1 MRRRSAGPFRRAL
14 LGGAVLIIAL
24 GATPAR
30 AGALVKTF
38 DRSDND
44 FSFTYSH
51 DGRIRAAFSST
62 VFKRSDKVS
71 FFAYVRE
78 RPAGAPEGKRLAGV
92 LELTLAT
99 ARPVR
104 YDGRFA
110 LIVRNVGGPDAGST
124 AVRRTTTR
132 SFTLR
137 PGDRREVIRFRF
149 DVERGRYV
157 AFARFMEL
165 DD

>member
-1 MRRRSAGPFRRAL
+1 MLGAAL
-14 LGGAVLIIAL
+14 VIAL
-24 GATPAR
+24 GAAPAL
-30 AGALVKTF
+30 AGPAVKAL

-44 FSFTYSH
+44 FSFTYSPK
-51 DGRIRAAFSST
+51 GRIRTAWSST
-62 VFKRSDKVS
+62 VFRRNDKVS
-71 FFAYVRE
+71 FFTYVRE
-78 RPAGAPEGKRLAGV
+78 RGAGAPEGRRLVGV

-110 LIVRNVGGPDAGST
+110 LIVRRVGGTSPGST
-124 AVRRTTTR
+124 AIRRTTTR

-137 PGDRREVIRFRF
+137 PGNRRKVIRFRF
-149 DVERGRYV
+149 DLETGRYL
-157 AFARFMEL
+157 AFARFTAL

>member
-1 MRRRSAGPFRRAL
+1 M
-14 LGGAVLIIAL
+14 LGGAILIIVV
-24 GATPAR
+24 GATPAL
-30 AGALVKTF
+30 AGSMVKAS

-44 FSFTYSH
+44 FSFTYSP

-62 VFKRSDKVS
+62 VFRRHDKVS

-78 RPAGAPEGKRLAGV
+78 RRADAPEGRRLAGV

-99 ARPVR
+99 ARPVH

-110 LIVRNVGGPDAGST
+110 FVVRTVNGEKV
-124 AVRRTTTR
+124 VRRTTTR

-137 PGDRREVIRFRF
+137 PGDRREVIKFRF
-149 DVERGRYV
+149 DLDRGRYL
-157 AFARFMEL
+157 ALARFRTPG
-165 DD
+165 D

>member
-1 MRRRSAGPFRRAL
+1 MLGAALVIMLGTAPALAGPVA
-14 LGGAVLIIAL
+14 
-24 GATPAR
+24 
-30 AGALVKTF
+30 KTF

-44 FSFTYSH
+44 FSFTYSP
-51 DGRIRAAFSST
+51 DGRIRGAISSAS
-62 VFKRSDKVS
+62 FRRRDKVS

-78 RPAGAPEGKRLAGV
+78 RRAGAPEGRRLAGV

-110 LIVRNVGGPDAGST
+110 FIVRRVGGTSPGSR
-124 AVRRTTTR
+124 AIRRTTTR

-137 PGDRREVIRFRF
+137 PGDRRKVIRFRF
-149 DVERGRYV
+149 DLDRGRYL
-157 AFARFMEL
+157 AFARFKAL

>member
-1 MRRRSAGPFRRAL
+1 MTRRSAGSLRRAL
-14 LGGAVLIIAL
+14 LGGAVLIIVL
-24 GATPAR
+24 GTTPVV
-30 AGALVKTF
+30 AGPTVKAF

-44 FSFTYSH
+44 FSFTYSP

-78 RPAGAPEGKRLAGV
+78 RRSDAPEGRRLAGV

-110 LIVRNVGGPDAGST
+110 FIVRKVNGERAI
-124 AVRRTTTR
+124 RRTSTR

-137 PGDRREVIRFRF
+137 PGDRREVIGFHF
-149 DVERGRYV
+149 DLERGRYL
-157 AFARFMEL
+157 AFARFVEL
-165 DD
+165 DA

>member
-1 MRRRSAGPFRRAL
+1 MRRRSGSLRRAM
-14 LGGAVLIIAL
+14 LGGAVLIVVL
-24 GATPAR
+24 GAAPAL
-30 AGALVKTF
+30 AGPVVKAF

-51 DGRIRAAFSST
+51 EGRIRAAFSST
-62 VFKRSDKVS
+62 VFRRSDKVS
-71 FFAYVRE
+71 FFTYVRE
-78 RPAGAPEGKRLAGV
+78 RRSGAPEGRRLAGV

-99 ARPVR
+99 AHPVR

-110 LIVRNVGGPDAGST
+110 FIVRTVGGSRPGSR
-124 AVRRTTTR
+124 AIRRTTTR

-137 PGDRREVIRFRF
+137 PDDRREVIRFHF
-149 DVERGRYV
+149 DLDRGRYV
-157 AFARFMEL
+157 AFARFRAL